1 MPFTLSHAA
10 AVLPAV
16 RADGT
21 GRGRLIPAVLV
32 AGSFAPDMTYYAAS
46 AVSGAM
52 EFGDVTHSFPG
63 VFTVDVLVAWALV
76 GLWLLLREPLVALLP
91 RAWQPRPAAL
101 LHCGAPRARV
111 RPSLVARWYASA
123 ALGALTHVVWD
134 AFTHLDRWGMRL
146 FPALGHKVDGFP
158 LYWYLQYGGSA
169 VAAGVIAVWAG
180 WALRRQP
187 TGAASATGPVSMGR
201 AGDGPTSRQETA
213 GASSAAAGT
222 VGAGRAGDG
231 PASRRETAGL
241 ASATGPVSTGRAGDG
256 PTSRQE
262 TAGASSA
269 AGPLSAGRAGDGPTG
284 VALLSGRAGAGPTGV
299 AWLSLRDRWW
309 AGAVI
314 GGCAVAGAVQRA
326 TRWWAYWGST
336 AKPWELIPAVC
347 FGAGAGLVLGLLLY
361 AVGVRVWRRPAP
373 DAADP
378 EPVSAA

>member
-46 AVSGAM
+46 AVSRAM

-111 RPSLVARWYASA
+111 RPSLMARWYASA

-146 FPALGHKVDGFP
+146 FPVLGHKVDGFP

-169 VAAGVIAVWAG
+169 VAAGVIAVWVG
-180 WALRRQP
+180 WALRRESAGVTS
-187 TGAASATGPVSMGR
+187 TGGPVS
-201 AGDGPTSRQETA
+201 
-213 GASSAAAGT
+213 
-222 VGAGRAGDG
+222 
-231 PASRRETAGL
+231 
-241 ASATGPVSTGRAGDG
+241 
-256 PTSRQE
+256 
-262 TAGASSA
+262 
-269 AGPLSAGRAGDGPTG
+269 AGPSGDGPTG
-284 VALLSGRAGAGPTGV
+284 VALLSV
-299 AWLSLRDRWW
+299 RDRWW
-309 AGAVI
+309 AGALI
-314 GGCAVAGAVQRA
+314 GGCAAVGAVQRA

-336 AKPWELIPAVC
+336 AKPWELIPTLC

-361 AVGVRVWRRPAP
+361 AVGVRMWRRPTP
-373 DAADP
+373 NAAEP
-378 EPVSAA
+378 EPVTADWGRPGRG